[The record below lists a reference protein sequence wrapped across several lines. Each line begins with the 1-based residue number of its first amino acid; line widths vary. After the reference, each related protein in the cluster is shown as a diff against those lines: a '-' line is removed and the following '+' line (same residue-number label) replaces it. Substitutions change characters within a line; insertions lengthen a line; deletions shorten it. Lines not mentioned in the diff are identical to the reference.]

1 MSRMP
6 RVVREG
12 KRSRKSRRLGK
23 PHVVGRDEYEDMELD
38 GRLELIRELVPLG
51 LMHVQEE
58 LDREVVSL
66 AGERYRRKAEDVRH
80 YRHGTNPVL
89 PENLIRIAA
98 VDFLTFGCGS
108 WDDDFMAPTGPSD
121 PQWHGSIPRLS
132 IG

>member
-58 LDREVVSL
+58 LEREVVSL
-66 AGERYRRKAEDVRH
+66 AG
-80 YRHGTNPVL
+80 
-89 PENLIRIAA
+89 
-98 VDFLTFGCGS
+98 
-108 WDDDFMAPTGPSD
+108 
-121 PQWHGSIPRLS
+121 
-132 IG
+132 